1 MWNKISYIL
10 ITNLLISNVIVQ
22 NKGKKERMQVVITMK
37 FACFNL

>member
-10 ITNLLISNVIVQ
+10 IKNLLISDVILQ
-22 NKGKKERMQVVITMK
+22 NKGKKERMQVVISMK